1 MIAAGEAISPM
12 MEDARRTSSG
22 AMYGRARS
30 AGAKA
35 SLRVAAKGRRAAD
48 VRNRTQGQHADD
60 QS

>member
-1 MIAAGEAISPM
+1 M